1 VFRHGKADSYQGR
14 RERQSLGSQASG
26 VNRRFIRADAALE
39 RLVQARRLLVAHRV
53 GLRKTPAGKNLGFH
67 AKLGTVSGSVKVVAP
82 AAARRASISIVV
94 L

>member
-1 VFRHGKADSYQGR
+1 M
-14 RERQSLGSQASG
+14 
-26 VNRRFIRADAALE
+26 NRRFTARQQPADH
-39 RLVQARRLLVAHRV
+39 LVAHRV